1 MSKETDITSNIK
13 NKKAIAYPREK
24 ILIQMPMTFA
34 KRIMKTLFSLR
45 YLSLTVVAIVIVLVG
60 HFWWTKTGEKIPS
73 SNATPAFPQS
83 LVAGDWHPVTVG
95 AGGYITGFYAHPL
108 EANLLYIR
116 TDNGGFYRWQQSLQ
130 QWQHITQ
137 SLPRGNWDYDHN
149 SGGEALALDPQ
160 NPDTV
165 YIAVGKYTDKP
176 GTIYRSENRGMTW
189 QESDLA
195 VPMGGDQDK
204 RWAGDRLKVS
214 PFDSNLLL
222 FGSRHDGL
230 WRSQNGGIH
239 WERVT
244 DFPVKTENSVGVL
257 AIAFDPNRE
266 NLVYASIYQDGV
278 YQSSDRGITW
288 RKLPQSPRGV
298 MQMAVAKDGTLY
310 TTNSESPQVSKYV
323 DNRWLQITPRRWVHK
338 TFNGLSLHPDDPDTL
353 IVSEGEK
360 GGAQIY
366 YSANGGH
373 SWQTKKAVI
382 DNTVPWL
389 ADEFFSDHPSA
400 ISFDPLNPRRV
411 WLTDWFSVWRTDN
424 IQGKEVRW
432 SNQVEGI
439 EQTVVFEL
447 LSPPE
452 GAILLSGIADQD
464 GFYHHNL
471 QEYPHKRFG
480 FQRKS
485 YLGSLDLTGNSYLDN
500 YFQDTF
506 DLAYCQNYP
515 QNLVRL
521 GGKRWSDT
529 FIGATSSDGGQ
540 SWKPWATVPD
550 DKLFMRVAIA
560 PNNPRHYVV
569 TTSEDLPLMTRD
581 GGQTW
586 QTTSGLPPGETGPW
600 NWNQPLAADGAVD
613 SLFYYYAAGKFYQ
626 SRDGGVSFQE
636 MARDLPQARRYILTA
651 VPGVAGEV
659 WLSLDAGGLYHSQN
673 GGISW
678 QKISNVRQA
687 YLVTIG
693 TSVEDKLPHSVYI
706 YGQLQDGSSGLF
718 MSSDSGSIWQQIDP
732 MAKLP
737 RSIKVLSA
745 SQQMPGLIFA
755 GTDGRGIHYRLVKSL
770 QLNLTK

>member
-1 MSKETDITSNIK
+1 
-13 NKKAIAYPREK
+13 
-24 ILIQMPMTFA
+24 MPVTVA

-45 YLSLTVVAIVIVLVG
+45 YFSLTIMAIVVLLIG
-60 HFWWTKTGEKIPS
+60 HFWQTNGERTPFL
-73 SNATPAFPQS
+73 NATPIQQS
-83 LVAGDWHPVTVG
+83 LVDNSWHPVTIG
-95 AGGYITGFYAHPL
+95 AGGYITGFYAHPQ
-108 EANLLYIR
+108 EADLLYIR

-130 QWQHITQ
+130 QWQYITQ
-137 SLPRGNWDYDHN
+137 SLPRGDWEYDHN

-160 NPDTV
+160 NPDAV

-189 QESDLA
+189 HKSDLA

-204 RWAGDRLKVS
+204 RWAGDRLKVA

-222 FGSRHDGL
+222 FGSRRDGL
-230 WRSQNGGIH
+230 WRSQDGGNH
-239 WERVT
+239 WELIP
-244 DFPVKTENSVGVL
+244 DLPIKENSVGIL
-257 AIAFDPNRE
+257 AIAFAPNKE
-266 NLVYASIYQDGV
+266 GLVYASVYQDGV

-288 RKLPQSPRGV
+288 RKLPQSPREV
-298 MQMAVAKDGTLY
+298 MQMAVASDGTLY

-323 DNRWLQITPRRWVHK
+323 DNRWLPITPSRWVYK
-338 TFNGLSLHPDDPDTL
+338 TFNGLSLHPDDPKTL

-366 YSANGGH
+366 YSTNGGN
-373 SWQTKKAVI
+373 SWQKKKAVI

-389 ADEFFSDHPSA
+389 ADEFFNDHPSA

-411 WLTDWFSVWRTDN
+411 WLTDWFSVWHTDN
-424 IQGKEVRW
+424 IQSKKVRW
-432 SNQVEGI
+432 TNQVEGI
-439 EQTVVFEL
+439 EQTVIFEV

-452 GAILLSGIADQD
+452 GAVLLSGIADQD
-464 GFYHHNL
+464 GFYHHDL
-471 QEYPHKRFG
+471 QKYPQKRFG

-485 YLGSLDLTGNSYLDN
+485 YLGNIDLTGNSYLDN

-506 DLAYCQNYP
+506 DLAYCQNQP

-521 GGKRWSDT
+521 GGKRWSNT
-529 FIGATSSDGGQ
+529 FIGATSSDGGLSWQ
-540 SWKPWATVPD
+540 SWTTIPD

-560 PNNPRHYVV
+560 PNDPRHYVV
-569 TTSEDLPLMTRD
+569 TTSEDLPLLTRD
-581 GGQTW
+581 GGRTW
-586 QTTSGLPPGETGPW
+586 QTISGLPPGETGPW

-626 SRDGGVSFQE
+626 SRDGGASFQE
-636 MARDLPQARRYILTA
+636 MTRDLPKAQRHILTT

-678 QKISNVRQA
+678 QKERTVRQA
-687 YLVTIG
+687 HLVTIG
-693 TSVEDKLPHSVYI
+693 TSIKDKLSHSVYV
-706 YGQLQDGSSGLF
+706 YGQLQNGSSGLF
-718 MSSDSGSIWQQIDP
+718 VSSDLGSSWQQIDRV
-732 MAKLP
+732 AELP

-745 SQQMPGLIFA
+745 SQQIPGLVFA

-770 QLNLTK
+770 QLNLPK